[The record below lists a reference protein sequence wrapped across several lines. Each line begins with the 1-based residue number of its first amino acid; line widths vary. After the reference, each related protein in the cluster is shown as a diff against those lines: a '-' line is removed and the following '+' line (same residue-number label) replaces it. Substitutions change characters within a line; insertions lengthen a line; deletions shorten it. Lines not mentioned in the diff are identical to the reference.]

1 MGEAGVGGHRYPFVM
16 ETGVVKLPK
25 SSVPSSSR
33 PSLFLSIINRPLP
46 GPTQPLASWKPLP
59 E

>member
-1 MGEAGVGGHRYPFVM
+1 MGEAGVGGHRAPFVM

-33 PSLFLSIINRPLP
+33 PSLFSVNHQQATTRPDPAAGL
-46 GPTQPLASWKPLP
+46 LEAVA
-59 E
+59 